1 MRPPIMYFTKT
12 VLVAGIL
19 SIIQSCKVNVK
30 PVYIKDDKTSTEKE
44 IEEFH
49 LQLNSENYELV
60 YNNSIQGP
68 LNSLNKAEFT
78 RFLKKSHD
86 DYGDFKRIID
96 KRINVVI
103 GTPIQIRAV
112 YISQFSKIDLTEI
125 FLYVKDGKKIK
136 LALYQTAKGRSKFA
150 ACRK

>member
-96 KRINVVI
+96 KRINVV
-103 GTPIQIRAV
+103 

-136 LALYQTAKGRSKFA
+136 LALYQTAKGRSKLPPVENN
-150 ACRK
+150 